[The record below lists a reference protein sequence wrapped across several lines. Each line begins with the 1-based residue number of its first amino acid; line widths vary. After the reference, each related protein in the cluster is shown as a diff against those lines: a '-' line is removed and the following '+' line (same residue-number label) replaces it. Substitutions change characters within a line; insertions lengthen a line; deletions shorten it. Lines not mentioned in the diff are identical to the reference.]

1 MNRQVKRL
9 MISAAA
15 LVLVVAAIIAVFRFR
30 LGAVTVLAGCALAG
44 LALRLAGVA

>member
-1 MNRQVKRL
+1 
-9 MISAAA
+9 MILLLCGA